1 MTNAVIELENKGGD
15 DSSYWI
21 TDSLL
26 CTETM
31 NHSPDAAV
39 SWVSGSKII
48 YLTVLYGHNAS
59 DAFWTRLGLIGELV
73 FFH

>member
-26 CTETM
+26 FTETM
-31 NHSPDAAV
+31 NHGPDAAA
-39 SWVSGSKII
+39 SWLI
-48 YLTVLYGHNAS
+48 YLTVLYGH
-59 DAFWTRLGLIGELV
+59 FTVTTHLTHFGLGWV
-73 FFH
+73 

>member
-31 NHSPDAAV
+31 NHGPDAAV

-48 YLTVLYGHNAS
+48 YLTVLYGH
-59 DAFWTRLGLIGELV
+59 FTVTTHLTQFGLGWV
-73 FFH
+73 